1 MKSWA
6 KTDIGRLRKS
16 NQDSVFATDQ
26 KIGSLSNLYIVADGM
41 GGHNAGDFAS
51 KFTIETVTHEIE
63 HSEEESPIRCIAN
76 AIRIANQKLIETASS
91 SVVLEGMGTTI
102 VVATVVEDHLYVANV
117 GDSRLYRIKNVIQ
130 QITRDHSWVE
140 EMVLRGEMTHEQA
153 RVHPDKNIITRAV
166 GAMDRILIDF
176 FDLEL
181 NQGDFFLMCSDGL
194 SNMVEDQQMLEV
206 VSRDLTV
213 EEKAKI
219 LIDMANEQGGRDN
232 ISVILAEYE

>member
-76 AIRIANQKLIETASS
+76 AIQIANQKLIETASS